1 MGSERMAV
9 TGNSA
14 WDENKEQMVGR
25 SRGFRERMLEVV
37 AVKLEVFRTDRN
49 SCVA

>member
-1 MGSERMAV
+1 MGPERMV

-25 SRGFRERMLEVV
+25 SRGFRERML
-37 AVKLEVFRTDRN
+37 KK
-49 SCVA
+49 SP